1 MVRHSFSCIVM
12 QCAENYTGRISS
24 YCPGKTCLFA
34 VFAAEPFSARFC
46 GARKGCYGKYL
57 RASGT
62 KKAPEGSQSFDS
74 ETVTFSVRSDNQL
87 PFDCLLLTVL
97 MMVLRR
103 ERVAAVTGDLFSADG
118 TSINSR
124 MGNAVSWIIS

>member
-1 MVRHSFSCIVM
+1 MHLAAWLCSRVKFICHERGGVSGGLLPVLPDCRPVCGEPVRS
-12 QCAENYTGRISS
+12 
-24 YCPGKTCLFA
+24 
-34 VFAAEPFSARFC
+34 
-46 GARKGCYGKYL
+46 GAGKGCYGKYL

>member
-1 MVRHSFSCIVM
+1 MCLNFISRDRGGLSGGLLPFIPDFRPCRGEPVRGG
-12 QCAENYTGRISS
+12 A
-24 YCPGKTCLFA
+24 GK
-34 VFAAEPFSARFC
+34 R
-46 GARKGCYGKYL
+46 CYGKYL

-97 MMVLRR
+97 MVVLRR
-103 ERVAAVTGDLFSADG
+103 ERVAAVTGDLFSA
-118 TSINSR
+118 NSTT
-124 MGNAVSWIIS
+124 IDP

>member
-1 MVRHSFSCIVM
+1 MAMQSGKIYPARSGRFSGGLLPVLPVCRPDRAEHVRS
-12 QCAENYTGRISS
+12 
-24 YCPGKTCLFA
+24 
-34 VFAAEPFSARFC
+34 
-46 GARKGCYGKYL
+46 GAGKGCYGKYL

-97 MMVLRR
+97 MVVLRR
-103 ERVAAVTGDLFSADG
+103 ERVAAVTGDLFSTDR
-118 TSINSR
+118 TTINSR
-124 MGNAVSWIIS
+124 IGNAVSWIIS